1 MDTAKDM
8 FKVYS
13 KTSTID
19 LIKNRSRKCVQLE
32 RLIKVNGYWAQ
43 KDINRLKHMIMQIDA
58 VLVSRAL
65 QMPLFENDS
74 TPVRAK
80 SSLISHPVHKIE
92 GSPYF
97 EESTPEDF

>member
-8 FKVYS
+8 YKVYA
-13 KTSTID
+13 KTSTIE
-19 LIKNRSRKCVQLE
+19 LVRNRNRKFRQLLRLDGIDGYFVNKE
-32 RLIKVNGYWAQ
+32 R
-43 KDINRLKHMIMQIDA
+43 DRLMHMIKQIDA
-58 VLVSRAL
+58 VIAQRAL
-65 QMPLFENDS
+65 QMPLPLEDS

-80 SSLISHPVHKIE
+80 SSLISHPAHKIE